1 MNREYNSIDFSS
13 VKENET
19 AARLYMILQ
28 KWIPFVDKQFN
39 VWGKRP
45 NCGHFFGGSYFYSG
59 ETAFSMFVYSI
70 LATFGDFNQEITGV
84 SRDEMKLKAVKALR
98 YLCFTHDVGPEDC
111 VREKS
116 DNVYAN
122 GTKWG
127 GKNDEFFRASA
138 MGRTCTLMSIC
149 ALMLFDSLD
158 QETLSYVEKIVET
171 YADRWSNEI
180 PRAGTYF
187 DTQSEENA
195 WTAIGISSGLILFKT
210 HPRREKWLDG
220 FNKWCINSV
229 STYKDRMNTGSYQG
243 KSLRNYWMK
252 GVTFHP
258 DFTNENHSFVHPSYV
273 AAGTVLRGE
282 SAVFLKMIS
291 DQIPDCV
298 YWNNQ
303 NVYHKAVKTWF
314 GEDGLMVPIQGQDW
328 WYTQY
333 HGRQF
338 YHGLMS
344 VFHNEEYSTH
354 FENICIGY
362 IEKMQDSHKNG
373 CLLED
378 KHDQKVD
385 EYGHYSLKHMEHGCV
400 LGIAYSFLLH
410 TFFGENKTELSSEQI
425 FTELKGVYEFPFGCI
440 VVNRTK
446 DIFTSFSWRNK
457 VMAVT
462 LPKEGMWTITPVVG
476 SMTGEIV
483 FESCDIPQSISNQS
497 EIRDCEKRDINILK
511 EGFGATCQIIRGDRQ
526 IIQYVSFTSLPN
538 GITVYSELFDVEKD
552 CSTTI
557 FHTGLIGVRNENI
570 KLLKEQAK
578 GYRKL
583 YTSEKTY
590 HFNGYFGGEKDDI
603 EYIEHNG
610 YVNVDDRIGY
620 LLFGGNNVKY
630 INKHCYKSWRGVED
644 ILVLNNNEQV
654 IFKKGDRI
662 NSFSMIALPNMD
674 HEKTAAL
681 NKETIKYTCN
691 NINVQLFELNDYL
704 VYSNFNNDQYLL
716 KASSQ
721 TKNIVNLYEGETFIE
736 NNALTRVLTL
746 PSFKSSYLKSSCQI
760 CFENDI
766 RDLHILIMNGR
777 ITILNRHDLPVRV
790 TINKCIMSV
799 KGYETVTL
807 SLEEL
812 NG

>member
-1 MNREYNSIDFSS
+1 MNKEYNSIDFSS
-13 VKENET
+13 QKENET

-28 KWIPFVDKQFN
+28 KWIPFVDKQFKD
-39 VWGKRP
+39 WDKRP

-70 LATFGDFNQEITGV
+70 LSSFGSYDEKITGV
-84 SRDEMKLKAVKALR
+84 SREEMKIKAIKAMR
-98 YLCFTHDVGPEDC
+98 YLCFTHDVGPIDC

-138 MGRTCTLMSIC
+138 MGRTCTLMAIC
-149 ALMLFDSLD
+149 SLMLMDSLD

-187 DTQSEENA
+187 DTQCEENA
-195 WTAIGISSGLILFKT
+195 WTAIGISSGLILFKN

-273 AAGTVLRGE
+273 AAGTGLRGE
-282 SAVFLKMIS
+282 SAVFLKMINE
-291 DQIPDCV
+291 QIPESV
-298 YWNNQ
+298 IWNNQ
-303 NVYHKAVKTWF
+303 NVYHKSVKTWF

-344 VFHNEEYSTH
+344 VLHNEEYSTY
-354 FENICIGY
+354 FEKICIGY
-362 IEKMQDSHKNG
+362 IEKMQDSHQNG

-410 TFFGENKTELSSEQI
+410 TFFGENKTDITEEQI
-425 FTELKGVYEFPFGCI
+425 FNELEGVYEFPFGCI
-440 VVNRTK
+440 VVNRKK
-446 DIFTSFSWRNK
+446 DSFTSFSWRNK
-457 VMAVT
+457 VMAVS
-462 LPKEGMWTITPVVG
+462 LPKEGMWTITPIVG

-483 FESCDIPQSISNQS
+483 FESCSVPQSISNQS
-497 EIRDCEKRDINILK
+497 EIRDCKKRDINIL
-511 EGFGATCQIIRGDRQ
+511 EDGFGATCTIIRGDNQ
-526 IIQYVSFTSLPN
+526 IEQNVSFTSLPN
-538 GITVYSELFDVEKD
+538 GFSVYCEQFDVKKD
-552 CSTTI
+552 CNAKV
-557 FHTGLIGVRNENI
+557 FQTGLIGVRNENI
-570 KLLKEQAK
+570 KLLKNYAK

-583 YTSEKTY
+583 YTKDRTY
-590 HFNGYFGGEKDDI
+590 RFDGYFGGEKDDI
-603 EYIEHNG
+603 EYIEHTG
-610 YVNVDDRIGY
+610 YVNVDDRMGY
-620 LLFGGNNVKY
+620 LLYGGNGVKY

-644 ILVLNNNEQV
+644 ILVLNNNETTD
-654 IFKKGDRI
+654 FKENAEI
-662 NSFSMIALPNMD
+662 NRFSMIALPNLD
-674 HEKTAAL
+674 HDATARL
-681 NKETIKYTCN
+681 HENTVEYLSEDHN
-691 NINVQLFELNDYL
+691 VNIFEVDDYL
-704 VYSNFNNDQYLL
+704 VYSNFNNRQVLI
-716 KASSQ
+716 KASCPAKK
-721 TKNIVNLYEGETFIE
+721 TINLFEGETFIE
-736 NNALTRVLTL
+736 NGMLTRVLTAS
-746 PSFKSSYLKSSCQI
+746 SFKSSYLKVSSRLSSEC
-760 CFENDI
+760 DI
-766 RDLHILIMNGR
+766 PDLSIIVINGR
-777 ITILNRHDLPVRV
+777 MMVTNRHDTPCRV
-790 TINKCIMSV
+790 TINNREISID
-799 KGYETVTL
+799 GLETKTII
-807 SLEEL
+807 LEES
-812 NG
+812 NE